1 MDVPDITV
9 KLTREQATIIL
20 KLLAITIKEAQLQM
34 KTKPCQR
41 ETARSVILECQAI
54 RRQIP
59 ECYWR

>member
-1 MDVPDITV
+1 MDIPEITV
-9 KLTREQATIIL
+9 KLTREQATIIV
-20 KLLAITIKEAQLQM
+20 KLLKITITEAQQQM
-34 KTKPCQR
+34 KCKPATR